1 MRIGSLN
8 SNVNLLTKY
17 WELNTSRINQSAYAS
32 IDATTDKTIDATGN
46 ATATNPMQIDPN
58 LALDINEVYNALAD
72 PGSRANIIMLMS
84 RPDILNLLF
93 TLDKDKL
100 ILGLNF
106 FSLPKLQEL
115 FTALPKELLIE
126 ALLMFMSQ
134 ETLLSM
140 MPQKELMRILGS
152 GKINESMLI
161 KSLDSL
167 PTHILMQ
174 MLEAIFGESLGQMK
188 HADVMKKMFH
198 LKKRQLLEGML
209 TLPSQ
214 TLMQIVLGFTKKD
227 PALLTEMSK
236 DAISRPIMKFQKAQ
250 LIQCFSVLDNSDII
264 KLLGGLPKNL
274 LAQVACMIDPG
285 TLSEVLANNFPD
297 LAAMLGG

>member
-32 IDATTDKTIDATGN
+32 IDATTGKTVDGTSN
-46 ATATNPMQIDPN
+46 ATATNPMQIDPS
-58 LALDINEVYNALAD
+58 LALDINEVYNALVD

-93 TLDKDKL
+93 TLDKSKL

-152 GKINESMLI
+152 GKINESMLV
-161 KSLDSL
+161 KSLASL

-174 MLEAIFGESLGQMK
+174 MLEAIFGESLGKMN
-188 HADVMKKMFH
+188 HADVMKKMSH
-198 LKKRQLLEGML
+198 LKKRQLLEGIM

-214 TLMQIVLGFTKKD
+214 MLMQIVLGFTKKD
-227 PALLTEMSK
+227 PSLLTEMSK

-250 LIQCFSVLDNSDII
+250 LIQCFSVLDNSEII

-285 TLSEVLANNFPD
+285 TLSEVIANNFPD
-297 LAAMLGG
+297 LAAMLSG